1 MLLDVEDLVFGL
13 ALAPALKILLER
25 GFFLLKRVLAL
36 LEALEDFPAEPRDLR
51 PESALAELLG
61 LFVGALCLNSPF
73 PLVRIVLEPLLDRNR
88 PPARPPGDLLRRRVD
103 LRSVELFLLLRGLFA
118 LFLFSDHSL
127 HRRARLAMLARGE
140 EVRVVRAAN

>member
-1 MLLDVEDLVFGL
+1 MLLDVKDLVFGL
-13 ALAPALKILLER
+13 ALAPALKILLEC

-36 LEALEDFPAEPRDLR
+36 LEALEDFPAEARDLR
-51 PESALAELLG
+51 PESALSELLG

-73 PLVRIVLEPLLDRNR
+73 PLVFIVLKPLLDRNR
-88 PPARPPGDLLRRRVD
+88 PPARPPGDFPRRRVD
-103 LRSVELFLLLRGLFA
+103 LRPVELFLLLRGFFA

-127 HRRARLAMLARGE
+127 HRRARLAVLARGE